1 MFFKCNKNI
10 IFFGVKLIFT
20 EFKWLL
26 IGKDIHKTNY
36 TFIFL
41 NSNELGVFKQQQMLC
56 EAAAERDINY
66 QPLLPHLN
74 ITT

>member
-1 MFFKCNKNI
+1 MFFKCNKEI
-10 IFFGVKLIFT
+10 IFFEVKLIFT

-26 IGKDIHKTNY
+26 IGKYIHKTNY

-41 NSNELGVFKQQQMLC
+41 NSNELGVFKQQQVLC
-56 EAAAERDINY
+56 EAAERDINY
-66 QPLLPHLN
+66 QLLLPHLN